1 MAVKYRH
8 SVAVRKKFHK
18 SDSTNSIKYKKEG
31 TCMSK
36 EQKLKQNKKYQALK

>member
-8 SVAVRKKFHK
+8 SVAVRTKFHI

-31 TCMSK
+31 MSK